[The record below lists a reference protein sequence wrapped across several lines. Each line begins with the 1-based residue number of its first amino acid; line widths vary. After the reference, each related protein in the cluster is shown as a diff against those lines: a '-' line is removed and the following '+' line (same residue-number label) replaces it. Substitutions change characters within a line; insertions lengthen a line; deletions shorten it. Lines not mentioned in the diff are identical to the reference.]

1 MTSQTLMSNPS
12 STLSRSQSTVSTSG
26 RASSPALSTSSARW
40 AESMKSVYQA
50 DQQVKLLHLQA
61 EVESLLL
68 QLQTIKQQRLITTPQ
83 ADANQDG
90 GSNSN

>member
-1 MTSQTLMSNPS
+1 MTSQTLMSHPS

-61 EVESLLL
+61 EIESLML
-68 QLQTIKQQRLITTPQ
+68 QLQTIKQQRLTTTPQ
-83 ADANQDG
+83 ASASPG
-90 GSNSN
+90 GDNNSN